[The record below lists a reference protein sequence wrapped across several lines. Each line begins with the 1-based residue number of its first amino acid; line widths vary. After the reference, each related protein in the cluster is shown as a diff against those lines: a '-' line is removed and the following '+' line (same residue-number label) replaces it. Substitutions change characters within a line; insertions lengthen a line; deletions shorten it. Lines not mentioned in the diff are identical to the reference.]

1 MIYNIPAHKAGDT
14 WQGIP
19 SITIFRNGSA
29 LDLTGA
35 TAKMQVRFKIDAPSV
50 IDFSTQN
57 NTITLIA
64 PISGIFNI
72 PARLVDLPPAT
83 YLYDLKISLS
93 GGEVKTF
100 LEGNWS
106 ITSHVTRL

>member
-1 MIYNIPAHKAGDT
+1 MTYDIPAHKAGDT

-35 TAKMQVRFKIDAPSV
+35 TAKMQVRFKTDSPSV
-50 IDFSTQN
+50 IDFSTQD
-57 NTITLIA
+57 NTITFLTSVSGLI
-64 PISGIFNI
+64 NI
-72 PARLVDLPPAT
+72 PPRLVDLPPAT
-83 YLYDLKISLS
+83 YIYDLKITLAT
-93 GGEVKTF
+93 GEVKTF
-100 LEGNWS
+100 LEGDWP